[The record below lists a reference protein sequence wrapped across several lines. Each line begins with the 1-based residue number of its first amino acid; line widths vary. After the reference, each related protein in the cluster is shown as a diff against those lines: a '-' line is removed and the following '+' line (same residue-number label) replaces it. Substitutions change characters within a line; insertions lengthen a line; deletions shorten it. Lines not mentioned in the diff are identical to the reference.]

1 MAPPSSEVPRAVAVD
16 ALTFLEVL
24 LNVTSRSDVGI
35 SKIGA
40 EMVGEAVTLIM
51 ATTLFADSPQASEV
65 ASLAAATRQCIKVV
79 ELLSA
84 SELTGFADFGKKTT
98 SGARSF
104 KTLIIMVCLWV
115 MTVPSC

>member
-1 MAPPSSEVPRAVAVD
+1 M
-16 ALTFLEVL
+16 
-24 LNVTSRSDVGI
+24 
-35 SKIGA
+35 GA
-40 EMVGEAVTLIM
+40 ELVGEAVTLIM

-65 ASLAAATRQCIKVV
+65 ASLAAAIRQCIKVV

-104 KTLIIMVCLWV
+104 KTPIIMICSWALF
-115 MTVPSC
+115 VPSC

>member
-65 ASLAAATRQCIKVV
+65 ASLAATRQCIKVV

-98 SGARSF
+98 SGARSLK
-104 KTLIIMVCLWV
+104 KTIIMVCL
-115 MTVPSC
+115 